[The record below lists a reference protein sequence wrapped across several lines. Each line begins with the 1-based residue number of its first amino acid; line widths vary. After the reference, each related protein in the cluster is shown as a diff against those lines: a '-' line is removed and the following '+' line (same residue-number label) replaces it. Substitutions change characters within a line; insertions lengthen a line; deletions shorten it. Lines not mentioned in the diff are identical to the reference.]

1 VLFGLLFLLVALIGF
16 LFWLW
21 MLVDCATKES
31 DEGNTKI
38 VWILIIVFTHII
50 GAVVYYFVRRPQRC
64 YPPAV
69 KIYPF
74 VIDENCQS
82 MPRLPPGAT
91 SQDRTSSEEPTAA
104 NRKHASQSSARMLRE
119 LTGKTEP

>member
-1 VLFGLLFLLVALIGF
+1 
-16 LFWLW
+16 

-64 YPPAV
+64 YPP
-69 KIYPF
+69 
-74 VIDENCQS
+74 QS
-82 MPRLPPGAT
+82 GHTPL
-91 SQDRTSSEEPTAA
+91 
-104 NRKHASQSSARMLRE
+104 
-119 LTGKTEP
+119 

>member
-1 VLFGLLFLLVALIGF
+1 MLFGLLFLLVALIGF

-64 YPPAV
+64 YP
-69 KIYPF
+69 
-74 VIDENCQS
+74 
-82 MPRLPPGAT
+82 R
-91 SQDRTSSEEPTAA
+91 SQDIPLC
-104 NRKHASQSSARMLRE
+104 N
-119 LTGKTEP
+119 

>member
-1 VLFGLLFLLVALIGF
+1 MLFGLLFLLVALIGF

-64 YPPAV
+64 YPP
-69 KIYPF
+69 
-74 VIDENCQS
+74 QS
-82 MPRLPPGAT
+82 RYTPL
-91 SQDRTSSEEPTAA
+91 
-104 NRKHASQSSARMLRE
+104 
-119 LTGKTEP
+119 